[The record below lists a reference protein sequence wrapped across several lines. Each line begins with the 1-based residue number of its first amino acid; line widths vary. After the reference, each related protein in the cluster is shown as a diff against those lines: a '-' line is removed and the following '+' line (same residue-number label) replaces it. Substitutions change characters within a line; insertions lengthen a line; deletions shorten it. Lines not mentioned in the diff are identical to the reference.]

1 MPPEEELQI
10 LGPRSRPEWV
20 LHCEQLCYNSS
31 TTDPWSASKWET
43 KPVSHPQPFFKQ
55 WKAWWR
61 GIDSWLKILSRVGNV
76 HSLINKF
83 WKQLYKIIALLS
95 NRGKLY
101 TAQKTN
107 ELEKLLCN
115 WIPTLLTQMVIYITI
130 TQEVFA
136 NRWKVWRHKKRTN
149 DRFVWTSHLKTYFD

>member
-1 MPPEEELQI
+1 MPPEKELQI

-43 KPVSHPQPFFKQ
+43 KPVSHPQPFSNSEKL
-55 WKAWWR
+55 
-61 GIDSWLKILSRVGNV
+61 GGVELTVDLKSCQELEMSTLSSISFG
-76 HSLINKF
+76 SSS
-83 WKQLYKIIALLS
+83 LLS